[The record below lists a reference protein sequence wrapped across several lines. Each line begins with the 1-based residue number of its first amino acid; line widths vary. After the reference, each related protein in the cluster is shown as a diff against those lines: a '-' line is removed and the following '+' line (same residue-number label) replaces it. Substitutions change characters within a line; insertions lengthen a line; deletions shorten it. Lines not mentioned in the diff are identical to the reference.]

1 MPGTIP
7 FIQFSDRV
15 TSLKPERFQT
25 HSVGPDEAAL
35 RAAFLKCSAQM
46 QLRHGATMTDDKRR
60 AGQLVY

>member
-1 MPGTIP
+1 
-7 FIQFSDRV
+7 
-15 TSLKPERFQT
+15 LKPERFQT